1 MTDEQYIV
9 HLWLSRMWGKEDL
22 ITSKIEQRDKLIGW
36 GVGTYDANHIP
47 SGSDQNTS
55 ENKFIEYSVL
65 SGEIDKSIQEY
76 LREMRRTEDVIE
88 KAKNSFQSALLY
100 AWYINNNHIHG
111 ERCRCRPRR
120 TFGTYCICSRLLFRR
135 NTLLL
140 SSVPLNTFVGNSSGA
155 YSCGYYDDRTY

>member
-1 MTDEQYIV
+1 M
-9 HLWLSRMWGKEDL
+9 
-22 ITSKIEQRDKLIGW
+22 
-36 GVGTYDANHIP
+36 GTYDANHIP

-100 AWYINNNHIHG
+100 AWYINKKK
-111 ERCRCRPRR
+111 
-120 TFGTYCICSRLLFRR
+120 
-135 NTLLL
+135 
-140 SSVPLNTFVGNSSGA
+140 VPELCKKFNYDRSTIYDKRQEALDAVYPFVPK
-155 YSCGYYDDRTY
+155 DEVIIE

>member
-1 MTDEQYIV
+1 MTDHQYIA

-100 AWYINNNHIHG
+100 AWYINKKK
-111 ERCRCRPRR
+111 
-120 TFGTYCICSRLLFRR
+120 
-135 NTLLL
+135 
-140 SSVPLNTFVGNSSGA
+140 VPELCKKFN
-155 YSCGYYDDRTY
+155 YDRSTIYDKRQEALDAVFPYVPKDEVIIE